1 MITRDLQ
8 EMCHHYPGSHSLLA
22 CISLK
27 LIYIFSG
34 LQLTPQAVM
43 AAYPGHGLRQEASV
57 WWYVESRRMDLNWL
71 THVPLCPHT
80 DPGGWSG
87 GDDAVMIA
95 PGLGLEKASP
105 VTGSLPC
112 ATIIWL
118 AILLIVIISPKTESN
133 YPIA

>member
-1 MITRDLQ
+1 
-8 EMCHHYPGSHSLLA
+8 
-22 CISLK
+22 
-27 LIYIFSG
+27 
-34 LQLTPQAVM
+34 M
-43 AAYPGHGLRQEASV
+43 AAHPGHGLRQEASV

-80 DPGGWSG
+80 DPG
-87 GDDAVMIA
+87 DDAVMIA

-112 ATIIWL
+112 ATIIWV
-118 AILLIVIISPKTESN
+118 AILLIAIISPKTESN